1 MEIPETNLLF
11 PKGLNWVLGRHRQLL
26 HCPIFCKPDR
36 IKSKYKTRRSL
47 GGLSSNTS
55 DSNFLG
61 NNGFRNLS
69 NSLRLSSQQIRYIF
83 NTFYKPLKTFQK
95 KNPHIFLV
103 LLSLPLRGC
112 KFWTLSIGSETNM

>member
-95 KNPHIFLV
+95 KKSSYISRSFKFAPPRVQV
-103 LLSLPLRGC
+103 LDFVNR
-112 KFWTLSIGSETNM
+112 